1 MRLVAASSTGEAS
14 PRKVACRMCRKIERS
29 TIIDCRHQL
38 IQGITTIII
47 EGTSMDGA
55 LSVS

>member
-14 PRKVACRMCRKIERS
+14 RMCRKIERS
-29 TIIDCRHQL
+29 TIINCRHQL
-38 IQGITTIII
+38 IQGISTTMIY
-47 EGTSMDGA
+47 GTSMDGA